1 MTDKECFRR
10 VLLVVAAIVP
20 LITTGFWHNPVFAQ
34 EQKEAWSTE
43 SLMRMLSQV
52 KEADLTFTEE
62 RSSAFL
68 VGDIVL
74 KGSLKYIAPDFIE
87 KRVESPYKHRTK
99 ISGDTLLVE
108 KISARGESSIQQYS
122 LSSSEALSTI
132 VEGFRATL
140 AGDLMALLEHYN
152 IVLEG
157 DVLEWLVTF
166 TPKKPKLLDHV
177 EKIALTGAE
186 REIRTI
192 ETTNADGDVARLSL
206 FYQMIK

>member
-1 MTDKECFRR
+1 MLAIIATIPMTI
-10 VLLVVAAIVP
+10 AAV
-20 LITTGFWHNPVFAQ
+20 WQNPVFAQ
-34 EQKEAWSTE
+34 DEKAEWSTE
-43 SLMRMLSQV
+43 TLMEMLSQV

-74 KGSLKYIAPDFIE
+74 TGSLKYIAPDFIE
-87 KRVESPYKHRTK
+87 KRVESPYKQRTK

-108 KISARGESSIQQYS
+108 KTSQRGESTIQQYS

-140 AGDLMALLEHYN
+140 AGNLAVLIENYN
-152 IVLEG
+152 IALEG
-157 DVLEWLVTF
+157 DMLTWLVTL
-166 TPKKPKLLDHV
+166 TPKKPKLSDHL
-177 EKIALTGAE
+177 EKIALTGEE

-192 ETTNADGDVARLSL
+192 ETTNADGDIARLSL

>member
-1 MTDKECFRR
+1 MI
-10 VLLVVAAIVP
+10 AIAVTIP
-20 LITTGFWHNPVFAQ
+20 LIIAAAWQTPAFAQ
-34 EQKEAWSTE
+34 DEKKTWSTE
-43 SLMRMLSQV
+43 VLMQMLSQV
-52 KEADLTFTEE
+52 READLTFTEE

-68 VGDIVL
+68 IGDLVL
-74 KGSLKYIAPDFIE
+74 KGSLKYVAPDFIE
-87 KRVESPYKHRTK
+87 KRVESPYRQRTK

-108 KISARGESSIQQYS
+108 KTSERGESTIQQYS

-140 AGDLMALLEHYN
+140 AGNLAVLIENYN

-157 DVLEWLVTF
+157 DMLEWLVTL

-206 FYQMIK
+206 FYLMIK